1 MLNGFQ
7 QKVARIAILC
17 VSICAIGGF
26 AIAVFKILGAFLD
39 KFGAVIWPLALAVI
53 LSFILK
59 PAVDFMA
66 DKLKVGRT
74 AACWIMMAFL
84 VVVITGCLVAV
95 LPAFISEICA
105 FAASLPDV
113 FSKVSA
119 RIVEH
124 FPQLKDIIA
133 EKTAALK
140 DIALKNLS
148 LETVAG
154 YVGNFF
160 KTAASAT
167 GGAVSFAS
175 FVAAFAVAPI
185 YLYYMLT
192 SRFDFF
198 AFLENNIEFM
208 SPKMKAD
215 AIFFARRFAS
225 IMSAFFRGQ
234 VLIAFIM
241 GLLIGLGLTV
251 VGVRFGFLLGF
262 TAGMLNIIPY
272 FGTIVGLGTILP
284 TAFFQPGG
292 GVITV
297 ALALCVFV
305 AVQMLEGYFLTPKI
319 MGGKTG
325 LHPTVIIF
333 SVFFWGIA
341 LDGILGMIL
350 AIPLTAFIAAA
361 YARLFKEGQNSEDYQ
376 I

>member
-292 GVITV
+292 GLITV

>member
-105 FAASLPDV
+105 FAASMPDL

-292 GVITV
+292 GLITV

-305 AVQMLEGYFLTPKI
+305 AVQILEGYFLTPKI

>member
-7 QKVARIAILC
+7 QKVAGIAILC

-66 DKLKVGRT
+66 DRLRVGRT

-84 VVVITGCLVAV
+84 VVVITGGLVAV

-105 FAASLPDV
+105 FAASLPDL

-148 LETVAG
+148 LETVSG
-154 YVGNFF
+154 YMGNFF

-198 AFLENNIEFM
+198 EFLENNIEFM

-241 GLLIGLGLTV
+241 GILIGLGLTV

-262 TAGMLNIIPY
+262 IAGMLNIIPY

-292 GVITV
+292 GLITV

>member
-7 QKVARIAILC
+7 QKVAGIAILC

-105 FAASLPDV
+105 FAVSLPDL
-113 FSKVSA
+113 FSKASA

-133 EKTAALK
+133 EKNAALK

-292 GVITV
+292 GLITV

>member
-7 QKVARIAILC
+7 QKVAGIAILC

-105 FAASLPDV
+105 FAASMPDL

-133 EKTAALK
+133 EKNAALK

-292 GVITV
+292 GLITV

>member
-7 QKVARIAILC
+7 QKVAGIAILC
-17 VSICAIGGF
+17 LSICAIGGF

-66 DKLKVGRT
+66 DRLRVGRT

-84 VVVITGCLVAV
+84 VVVITGGLVAV

-105 FAASLPDV
+105 FVASLPDL
-113 FSKVSA
+113 FSKASA
-119 RIVEH
+119 RMVEH

-148 LETVAG
+148 LETVSG
-154 YVGNFF
+154 YMGNFF

-198 AFLENNIEFM
+198 EFLENNIEFM

-241 GLLIGLGLTV
+241 GVLIGLGLTV

-262 TAGMLNIIPY
+262 IAGMLNIIPY

-292 GVITV
+292 GLITA

>member
-7 QKVARIAILC
+7 QKVAGIAILC

-105 FAASLPDV
+105 FAASMPDL

-175 FVAAFAVAPI
+175 FLAAFAVAPI

-292 GVITV
+292 GLITV

>member
-7 QKVARIAILC
+7 QKVAGIAILC

-84 VVVITGCLVAV
+84 VVVITGCLVAI

-105 FAASLPDV
+105 FAVSLPDL
-113 FSKVSA
+113 FSKASA

-133 EKTAALK
+133 EKNAALK

-292 GVITV
+292 GLITV

>member
-7 QKVARIAILC
+7 QKVAGIAILC

-105 FAASLPDV
+105 FAASLPDL

-292 GVITV
+292 GLITV

>member
-7 QKVARIAILC
+7 QKVAGIAILC

-66 DKLKVGRT
+66 DKLKVWRT
-74 AACWIMMAFL
+74 AACWIIMAFL

-105 FAASLPDV
+105 FATSLPDL
-113 FSKVSA
+113 FSKASA

-140 DIALKNLS
+140 DITLKNLS

-292 GVITV
+292 GLITV

>member
-7 QKVARIAILC
+7 QKVAGIAILC

-105 FAASLPDV
+105 FAVSLPDL
-113 FSKVSA
+113 FSKASA

-140 DIALKNLS
+140 DITLKNLS

-234 VLIAFIM
+234 VLIAFTM
-241 GLLIGLGLTV
+241 GRLIGLGLTV
-251 VGVRFGFLLGF
+251 VGVRFGF
-262 TAGMLNIIPY
+262 
-272 FGTIVGLGTILP
+272 
-284 TAFFQPGG
+284 
-292 GVITV
+292 
-297 ALALCVFV
+297 
-305 AVQMLEGYFLTPKI
+305 
-319 MGGKTG
+319 
-325 LHPTVIIF
+325 
-333 SVFFWGIA
+333 
-341 LDGILGMIL
+341 
-350 AIPLTAFIAAA
+350 
-361 YARLFKEGQNSEDYQ
+361 
-376 I
+376 

>member
-7 QKVARIAILC
+7 QKVAGIAILC

-105 FAASLPDV
+105 FATSLPDL
-113 FSKVSA
+113 FSKASA

-140 DIALKNLS
+140 DITLKNLS

-292 GVITV
+292 GLITV

>member
-7 QKVARIAILC
+7 QKVAGIAILC

-66 DKLKVGRT
+66 DRLRVGRT

-84 VVVITGCLVAV
+84 VVVITGGLVAV

-105 FAASLPDV
+105 FAASLPDL

-148 LETVAG
+148 LETVSG
-154 YVGNFF
+154 YMGNFF

-175 FVAAFAVAPI
+175 FLAAFAVAPI

-198 AFLENNIEFM
+198 EFLENNIEFM

-241 GLLIGLGLTV
+241 GVLIGLGLTV

-262 TAGMLNIIPY
+262 IAGMLNIIPY

-292 GVITV
+292 GLITA

>member
-7 QKVARIAILC
+7 QKVAGIAILC

-66 DKLKVGRT
+66 DRLRVGRT

-84 VVVITGCLVAV
+84 VVVITGGLVAV

-105 FAASLPDV
+105 FAASLPDL

-154 YVGNFF
+154 YMGNFF

-198 AFLENNIEFM
+198 EFLENNIEFM

-241 GLLIGLGLTV
+241 GVLIGLGLTV

-262 TAGMLNIIPY
+262 IAGMLNIIPY

-292 GVITV
+292 GLITV

>member
-7 QKVARIAILC
+7 QKVAGIAILC

-84 VVVITGCLVAV
+84 VVVIIGCLVAI

-105 FAASLPDV
+105 FAASLPDL

-133 EKTAALK
+133 EKNAALK

-292 GVITV
+292 GLITV

>member
-7 QKVARIAILC
+7 QKVAGIAILC

-105 FAASLPDV
+105 FAVSLPDL
-113 FSKVSA
+113 FSKASA

-133 EKTAALK
+133 EKNAALK

-175 FVAAFAVAPI
+175 FLAAFAVAPI

-292 GVITV
+292 GLITV

>member
-7 QKVARIAILC
+7 QKVAGIAILC

-95 LPAFISEICA
+95 LPALISEICA
-105 FAASLPDV
+105 FATSLPDL
-113 FSKVSA
+113 FSKASA

-140 DIALKNLS
+140 DITLKNLS

-292 GVITV
+292 GLITV

>member
-7 QKVARIAILC
+7 QKVAGIAILC

-66 DKLKVGRT
+66 DRLRVGRT

-84 VVVITGCLVAV
+84 VVVITGGLVAV

-105 FAASLPDV
+105 FAASLPDL

-119 RIVEH
+119 RMVEH

-154 YVGNFF
+154 YMGNFF

-175 FVAAFAVAPI
+175 FLAAFAVAPI

-241 GLLIGLGLTV
+241 GVLIGLGLTV

-262 TAGMLNIIPY
+262 IAGMLNIIPY

-292 GVITV
+292 GLITA

>member
-7 QKVARIAILC
+7 QKVVGIAILC

-66 DKLKVGRT
+66 DRLRVGRT

-84 VVVITGCLVAV
+84 VVVITGGLVAV

-105 FAASLPDV
+105 FVASLPDL
-113 FSKVSA
+113 FSKASA

-148 LETVAG
+148 LETVSG
-154 YVGNFF
+154 YMGNFF

-198 AFLENNIEFM
+198 EFLENNIEFM

-241 GLLIGLGLTV
+241 GVLIGLGLTV

-262 TAGMLNIIPY
+262 IAGMLNIIPY

-292 GVITV
+292 GLITA

>member
-7 QKVARIAILC
+7 QKVAGIAILC

-84 VVVITGCLVAV
+84 VVVITGCLVAI

-105 FAASLPDV
+105 FAASLPDL

-133 EKTAALK
+133 EKNAALK

-292 GVITV
+292 GLITV

>member
-7 QKVARIAILC
+7 QKVAGIAILC

-84 VVVITGCLVAV
+84 VVVITGGLVAV

-105 FAASLPDV
+105 FAASLPDL

-133 EKTAALK
+133 EKNAALK

-292 GVITV
+292 GLITV

>member
-7 QKVARIAILC
+7 QKVAGIAILC

-105 FAASLPDV
+105 FAASMPDL

-292 GVITV
+292 GLITV

>member
-7 QKVARIAILC
+7 QKVAGIAILC

-105 FAASLPDV
+105 FAVSLPDL
-113 FSKVSA
+113 FSKASA

-133 EKTAALK
+133 EKNAALK

-175 FVAAFAVAPI
+175 FVATFAVAPI

-292 GVITV
+292 GLITV

>member
-7 QKVARIAILC
+7 QKVAGIAILC

-84 VVVITGCLVAV
+84 VVVITGCLVAI

-105 FAASLPDV
+105 FAASLPDL

-133 EKTAALK
+133 EKNAALK

-292 GVITV
+292 GLIIV

>member
-7 QKVARIAILC
+7 QKVAGIAILC

-105 FAASLPDV
+105 FATSLPDL
-113 FSKVSA
+113 FSKASA

-140 DIALKNLS
+140 DITLKNLS

-292 GVITV
+292 GLITV

-361 YARLFKEGQNSEDYQ
+361 YARLFKEGQNGEDYQ

>member
-7 QKVARIAILC
+7 QKVAGIAILC

-105 FAASLPDV
+105 FAASLPDL
-113 FSKVSA
+113 FSKASA
-119 RIVEH
+119 HIVEH

-292 GVITV
+292 GLITV

>member
-105 FAASLPDV
+105 FAASMPDL

-208 SPKMKAD
+208 NPKMKAD

-292 GVITV
+292 GLITV

>member
-7 QKVARIAILC
+7 QKVAGIAILC

-66 DKLKVGRT
+66 DRLRVGRT

-84 VVVITGCLVAV
+84 VVVITGGLVAV

-105 FAASLPDV
+105 FAASLPDL
-113 FSKVSA
+113 FSKASS
-119 RIVEH
+119 RMVEH

-148 LETVAG
+148 LETVSG
-154 YVGNFF
+154 YMGNFF

-198 AFLENNIEFM
+198 EFLENNIEFM

-241 GLLIGLGLTV
+241 GVLIGLGLTV

-262 TAGMLNIIPY
+262 IAGMLNIIPY

-292 GVITV
+292 GLITA

>member
-105 FAASLPDV
+105 FAASLPDL

-292 GVITV
+292 GLITV